1 MLEID
6 LYNPRRGARNRSAD
20 ASPKGDQIEDRAA
33 RTMPPSRAV
42 SK

>member
-6 LYNPRRGARNRSAD
+6 LYNPRRGARDRSAD
-20 ASPKGDQIEDRAA
+20 ASLNSDQIEDLAA
-33 RTMPPSRAV
+33 QVMPSGDPI